1 MAYGACDE
9 CGCAFPEECECGP
22 PPEPGSQR
30 HVPWPAHGS
39 YLTQYVGVDL
49 VEKLTPYR
57 AFELLRDSTIT
68 NPTGERRAWPGAKA
82 FVSNRGLVNKM
93 WACVRID
100 LDLGFMDMV
109 YNHDGRYSL
118 RRMSLQSFRAAV
130 GGHAHKSKP
139 VADLL
144 ERFDN

>member
-1 MAYGACDE
+1 MAYGACDD
-9 CGCAFPEECECGP
+9 CGCALQECECGP
-22 PPEPGSQR
+22 EPETETGPP
-30 HVPWPAHGS
+30 VPWPTHGS
-39 YLTQYVGVDL
+39 YLTQYMGVDL

-68 NPTGERRAWPGAKA
+68 NPTGEYRPWPGAAA
-82 FVSNRGLVNKM
+82 FVKNRGLVNKM
-93 WACVRID
+93 WACISIN
-100 LDLGFMDMV
+100 LDLGYMDMV

-118 RRMSLQSFRAAV
+118 RRMSLQSFRTAV
-130 GGHAHKSKP
+130 EGHAHKSKP